1 MPAYGPPRAYAQ
13 PVLRI
18 LDARTGEP
26 VPAAPA
32 RRGLTRIEARA
43 SGLDPTALRVLLTAD
58 LLVRALELGGTPVW
72 TILTAPHRHAELRA
86 AATTLSI
93 RPFED
98 GHDLA
103 SGLGEAQAIHVTAE
117 PADACGEGPVVWV
130 APVEWTEEPP
140 SDWGAG
146 WASAG
151 DTDADADTDAG
162 GTDAGT
168 DASAGA
174 GGSSG
179 VAMEPGVAGAAE
191 RAPGPASGPTP
202 ESASEAAPGRMPGA
216 ASGPAPGRMTEPAS
230 ESAPGRMSEP
240 SPEPDTASE
249 PDTESA
255 PGRRSGPASR
265 PAHGRG
271 SEPASQP
278 GPGRTPEPAAGPAFE
293 PAPGLASESAVH
305 AALPFLL
312 ADPAALR
319 LALLSMPRTAPVRL
333 DSAVLDEAA
342 RRLARWRRAVA
353 GWARQPSRPV
363 PDEVRARLRSAWED
377 DLDLPAV
384 LEVLQAVASAPD
396 LPDGARFETYVYAD
410 RLLALDLAR
419 DLGSLA

>member
-1 MPAYGPPRAYAQ
+1 M
-13 PVLRI
+13 LRI
-18 LDARTGEP
+18 LDARTGQP

-117 PADACGEGPVVWV
+117 GTDVPGGGPVVRV
-130 APVEWTEEPP
+130 APVEWTGELSEGR
-140 SDWGAG
+140 GAG
-146 WASAG
+146 WSSAG
-151 DTDADADTDAG
+151 DVDTSPGAAGSPG
-162 GTDAGT
+162 GTA
-168 DASAGA
+168 
-174 GGSSG
+174 
-179 VAMEPGVAGAAE
+179 EPGV
-191 RAPGPASGPTP
+191 PGQA
-202 ESASEAAPGRMPGA
+202 
-216 ASGPAPGRMTEPAS
+216 EPAS
-230 ESAPGRMSEP
+230 ESAPGR
-240 SPEPDTASE
+240 AS
-249 PDTESA
+249 ESA
-255 PGRRSGPASR
+255 PGRT
-265 PAHGRG
+265 
-271 SEPASQP
+271 SEPAFRP
-278 GPGRTPEPAAGPAFE
+278 VPGRTSEPAAHP
-293 PAPGLASESAVH
+293 
-305 AALPFLL
+305 ALPALL

-319 LALLSMPRTAPVRL
+319 LALLAVPRGAPVRL
-333 DSAVLDEAA
+333 DAAALEEAA
-342 RRLARWRRAVA
+342 GWLAGRRRDVA

-384 LEVLQAVASAPD
+384 LEVLRAVASAPG
-396 LPDGARFETYVYAD
+396 LSDGARFETYVYAD